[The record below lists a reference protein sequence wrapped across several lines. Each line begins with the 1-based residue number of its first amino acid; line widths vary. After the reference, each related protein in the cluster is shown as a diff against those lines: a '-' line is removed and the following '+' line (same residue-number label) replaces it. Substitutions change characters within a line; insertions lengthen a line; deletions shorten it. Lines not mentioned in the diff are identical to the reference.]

1 MIKKYIKSEFLLLFL
16 LFSAQTAYTIEQEI
30 VYKDE
35 TSIVSTDELR
45 FNATQQE
52 AYDEVKQG
60 THQILTC
67 LQQLEQVLVTDKV
80 KFDTTKG
87 LKKEILENVGAVKA
101 TLESLFTIY
110 TTQEA
115 FPDNFISGV
124 AINKSC
130 MDYLLPCLY
139 NDISSISLD
148 TFNSY
153 INEQYMINK
162 EQMSENGKL
171 IGQYN
176 KANRLKI
183 QELRVATDNVGL
195 TSFNKAFRYFQDVP
209 MSLTGV
215 PLMTTAQNT
224 AFGLSLATL
233 AYMIATYAAPRDGKF
248 NFPTINVAA
257 LQDKKLDFNYVEC
270 EFAKLPFKDL
280 IGSQELTT
288 QEVIH
293 TTKFTTEEVQKAMG
307 LLTKPE
313 DISKALTN
321 AMNNQKANTSVLPE
335 GFGIGNYIERIIKQ
349 SKANPITIGGLAYI
363 GANTESIYKS
373 ATKYTQETY
382 ESMINYMRGETS
394 QGGKGFN
401 RQQNDVYF
409 KDMINAEQ
417 LEAFALEL
425 ADYMKHP
432 ARYENSGTA
441 PSTGILLT
449 GPSQTGKSFYAQAIK
464 TLINEELKKDGKYG
478 MQFWNISKEDVQE
491 CGIPFIFY
499 LARKNSPCILFFD
512 EIDMMGVHRDTDKK
526 ISSEFL
532 TNMSGL
538 LNDKNK
544 QVIVIA
550 ATNVPDQLD
559 QALLQNGRLGKQF
572 QFELPSFQHR
582 TEYLQQSLLKKNIK
596 TLSDDDIAMIAHETE
611 GETYNTLNTII
622 ATALRLAIFKSRLV
636 TKQDFE
642 DALDI
647 DLRHIRK
654 NTSLTDDEKK
664 IIAIYQ
670 SGQAAARHI
679 LSTPQQVIKITID
692 SIEKQAKGSFSLQKP
707 APQEQTLN
715 QSYTQYEQPKPI
727 KNGHVFTLD
736 LHNNSDFLHDQDQ
749 EHELLAILA
758 GQAALELITGKM
770 YSNFCKEDR
779 AIILHTL
786 EVKISQGG
794 NITDDI
800 RKEAIALKDALYIK
814 AKAILQPHVEFV
826 QNIMNHLMKHRNVN
840 KSQWAQLT
848 SNYKI

>member
-1 MIKKYIKSEFLLLFL
+1 MIKKYIKSEFLLLSL
-16 LFSAQTAYTIEQEI
+16 LLSAQNTYAIEQEI
-30 VYKDE
+30 VYEDT
-35 TSIVSTDELR
+35 TSIISSDEVR
-45 FNATQQE
+45 DNAAQQE
-52 AYDEVKQG
+52 AYDEIKQQ

-87 LKKEILENVGAVKA
+87 LKKEILENVGNVKA
-101 TLESLFTIY
+101 TIESLFTIY

-115 FPDNFISGV
+115 FPENFITGV
-124 AINKSC
+124 AMNKSC

-139 NDISSISLD
+139 NDISSISID
-148 TFNSY
+148 TFNTY
-153 INEQYMINK
+153 INEQFMIHK
-162 EQMSENGKL
+162 EQMIQNFKL
-171 IGQYN
+171 VGQYN
-176 KANRLKI
+176 KANHLKI

-224 AFGLSLATL
+224 AFGLSLAALVYT
-233 AYMIATYAAPRDGKF
+233 IATYMAPRDGKF
-248 NFPTINVAA
+248 NIPCLDVTALKNLKINATS
-257 LQDKKLDFNYVEC
+257 LEC
-270 EFAKLPFKDL
+270 KSSSLPFKDF
-280 IGSQELTT
+280 IGSQELT
-288 QEVIH
+288 QQGMQG
-293 TTKFTTEEVQKAMG
+293 TKDSIEKT
-307 LLTKPE
+307 
-313 DISKALTN
+313 
-321 AMNNQKANTSVLPE
+321 VLE
-335 GFGIGNYIERIIKQ
+335 FGIGNYIERLYKQ
-349 SKANPITIGGLAYI
+349 TKDNPLTMLGIGYV
-363 GANTESIYKS
+363 GANTKSIYDA

-382 ESMINYMRGETS
+382 DSMINYMRGEIS
-394 QGGKGFN
+394 QEGKGFN
-401 RQQNDVYF
+401 RRYNDVYF
-409 KDMINAEQ
+409 KDMINSEQ
-417 LEAFALEL
+417 LETFALEL

-449 GPSQTGKSFYAQAIK
+449 GPSQTGKSYYAQAIR
-464 TLINEELKKDGKYG
+464 TLINEELKKESAQSMKFWSVTKEEVAEYG
-478 MQFWNISKEDVQE
+478 LSA
-491 CGIPFIFY
+491 IFSW
-499 LARKNSPCILFFD
+499 ARHCAPCILFFD
-512 EIDMMGVHRDTDKK
+512 EIDMIGAHRDTDKK

-538 LNDKNK
+538 LNNKNK
-544 QVIVIA
+544 KVIVIA

-582 TEYLQQSLLKKNIK
+582 KEYLEKSLRKKNIK

-611 GETYNTLNTII
+611 GQTYNTLNTII

-654 NTSLTDDEKK
+654 NSSLTDDQKK
-664 IIAIYQ
+664 VIAIYQ

-736 LHNNSDFLHDQDQ
+736 LQNHSDFLNDEDQ
-749 EHELLAILA
+749 EHELLALLA
-758 GQAALELITGKM
+758 GQAALELITGNM

-786 EVKISQGG
+786 EVNISQGG

-800 RKEAIALKDALYIK
+800 RKEAIVSKDALYSK
-814 AKAILQPHVEFV
+814 AKAIMQPHIQFV
-826 QNIMNHLMKHRNVN
+826 QNIMNHLIQHRNIST
-840 KSQWAQLT
+840 SQWAELT